1 MLVHNG
7 EDVMAGT
14 ASILLTLPLLVS
26 PLLAAPA
33 SASPD
38 TGPRGVDA
46 VASRPQSRPFRGVR
60 FFYVPS
66 QDRYRAVK
74 FSPRSPYHPAGFS
87 AGAYS
92 KGPDGVSCFVG
103 SRQGGLYVGTLYDFA
118 SGDDRERSYGLQD
131 LFFGRPTSAVP
142 ASFKRE
148 ARGHLNGN
156 NVCAVW

>member
-1 MLVHNG
+1 
-7 EDVMAGT
+7 MAGT

-38 TGPRGVDA
+38 TMPRAAGS
-46 VASRPQSRPFRGVR
+46 VASKPQSRPFKGVR

-92 KGPDGVSCFVG
+92 QGPDGVSCFVG
-103 SRQGGLYVGTLYDFA
+103 SKQGGLYVGTLYDFA
-118 SGDDRERSYGLQD
+118 SGDDRKRSYSLED
-131 LFFGRPTSAVP
+131 LFFGRPTSAAP

-148 ARGHLNGN
+148 ARGQLNGN